1 MAHDMAHSL
10 RWPDR
15 ARERGCWVLG
25 LGAERKHYRYRLC
38 VSTFTP
44 TLEPLA
50 NVIDR
55 FFLCPET
62 GGKTLEQ
69 VDYLFQKPL
78 AISKNADLEDAEEAW
93 TENKGAEAA
102 PKVRTNK

>member
-1 MAHDMAHSL
+1 MSSIDSS
-10 RWPDR
+10 
-15 ARERGCWVLG
+15 
-25 LGAERKHYRYRLC
+25 C
-38 VSTFTP
+38 V
-44 TLEPLA
+44 
-50 NVIDR
+50 
-55 FFLCPET
+55 PET

-93 TENKGAEAA
+93 TEHKGAEAA